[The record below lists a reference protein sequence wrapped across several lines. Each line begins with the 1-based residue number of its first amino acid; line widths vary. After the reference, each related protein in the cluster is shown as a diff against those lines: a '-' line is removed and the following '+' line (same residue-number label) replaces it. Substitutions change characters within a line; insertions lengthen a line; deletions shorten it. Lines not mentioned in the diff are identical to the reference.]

1 MLKKAFEGPVSIVS
15 LIVTMSGH
23 HPVVE
28 RKGGGREGR
37 KRGRE
42 GGQGGRE
49 RSKKGRKRKK
59 GKERRKQTT

>member
-28 RKGGGREGR
+28 RKGGGGREGR
-37 KRGRE
+37 KR
-42 GGQGGRE
+42 GRE